1 MNLRPR
7 LKSLTCG
14 GLLSAAL
21 ALGACGSSPD
31 LISFQLTY
39 NPTSKADPSK
49 TAGLPQLPPGTTVFI
64 AQIVDKRQV
73 QNGALLGASAES
85 SPEVPVYNAPGGQMP
100 TEFVRNVLARELA
113 LLGFV
118 VTADPVAATHT
129 MQLQL
134 DQFWIA
140 EGNVYQGTVAG
151 QAWLIDRTGTTRWQ
165 GPFTG
170 KSSRWGRSRNSG
182 NYIEAISDATLD
194 SANNLATNA
203 EFRAAFAAQ

>member
-1 MNLRPR
+1 MHHPR
-7 LKSLTCG
+7 LMSLACG

-31 LISFQLTY
+31 LITFQLVY

-49 TAGLPQLPPGTTVFI
+49 TMGLPQLPQGTSVFI

-73 QNGALLGASAES
+73 QNGALLGVSAES
-85 SPEVPVYNAPGGQMP
+85 KPETPVYNAPGGQMP
-100 TEFVRNVLARELA
+100 TELLRNVMARELTT
-113 LLGFV
+113 LGFV
-118 VTADPVAATHT
+118 ITADPVAATHT
-129 MQLQL
+129 LQLQL
-134 DQFWIA
+134 DQFWVA

-170 KSSRWGRSRNSG
+170 KSNRWGRSQSAD

-194 SANNLATNA
+194 SAANLATNA
-203 EFRAAFAAQ
+203 EMRAAFAAQ